1 MTTDERKILRELR
14 SKNANEVAWNILE
27 DRRKKELEK
36 VLSETDNLTEQEQ
49 LYLDCQNHNRNHILN
64 IRFNDAEWKHIENQ
78 SQALGMKKSAYVRDC
93 VMAHEKVIF
102 DRDETADL
110 LRQIK
115 GISTNINQLVYRVNR
130 TNNFYREDM
139 LEVKEKVSE
148 IWQLLTYIQSGL
160 QQVKQL
166 DTFLT
171 QTRPGMVS
179 MLNLLCARES
189 QTEQQGSSK
198 NSERISEL
206 EEVQQKHST

>member
-1 MTTDERKILRELR
+1 MNTDERKILRELR
-14 SKNANEVAWNILE
+14 NKNANEAAWNILE
-27 DRRKKELEK
+27 DRRRKELEK

-49 LYLDCQNHNRNHILN
+49 LYLDCQNQNRNHTLN
-64 IRFNDAEWKHIENQ
+64 IRFNDAEWEHIEKQ
-78 SQALGMKKSAYVRDC
+78 SEVLGMKKSAYVRDC

-102 DRDETADL
+102 DREETAEL
-110 LRQIK
+110 IKQIK

-130 TNNFYREDM
+130 TNNFYMEDM

-171 QTRPGMVS
+171 RTRPGMVS

-189 QTEQQGSSK
+189 QTEQPDNSK
-198 NSERISEL
+198 NSEKISEP